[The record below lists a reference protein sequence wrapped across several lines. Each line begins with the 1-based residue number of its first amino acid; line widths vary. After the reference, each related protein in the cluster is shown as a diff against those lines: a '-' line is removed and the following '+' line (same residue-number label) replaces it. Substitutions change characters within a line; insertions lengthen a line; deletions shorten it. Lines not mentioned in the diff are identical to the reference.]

1 MLNSENCKVKGFGII
16 NGLDNGVEVNGVRT
30 QNCNNVEISG
40 VTILNNNGR
49 VCFNAQSK
57 NILIDNVKAIG
68 DVYGDQTDAIDIYS
82 CEDVVVK
89 RCFAYGNDD
98 TYCIKS
104 WKWSYKGETKNI
116 HFEDCIARNVRGNSF
131 EIGYEV
137 GCGVSNVTYKDIYS
151 IHSSGGSANP
161 LRRGAV
167 TIHDAAA
174 GHIHN
179 ISYENVYIEDP
190 LEFGIDIRIAK
201 AGYELGTGEVYGPG
215 IIDNVKMKN
224 VYMLKQA
231 PLGNTL
237 MGYDNDHKISIEFE
251 NLYIA
256 GKKITSAKE
265 GQFSCTFTDVVFK

>member
-1 MLNSENCKVKGFGII
+1 
-16 NGLDNGVEVNGVRT
+16 
-30 QNCNNVEISG
+30 
-40 VTILNNNGR
+40 
-49 VCFNAQSK
+49 
-57 NILIDNVKAIG
+57 
-68 DVYGDQTDAIDIYS
+68 
-82 CEDVVVK
+82 
-89 RCFAYGNDD
+89 
-98 TYCIKS
+98 
-104 WKWSYKGETKNI
+104 
-116 HFEDCIARNVRGNSF
+116 
-131 EIGYEV
+131 
-137 GCGVSNVTYKDIYS
+137 
-151 IHSSGGSANP
+151 
-161 LRRGAV
+161 V

-224 VYMLKQA
+224 VHMLKQA